1 MTTAGFLFLELY
13 GQYFVTILPCNFKV
27 CLLGL
32 LFMKLKETTGV
43 LHFELRNE
51 SKYILLHPIW
61 TCIIIWCSYDTISHS
76 KFIYQHICSLLMYGV
91 WVLQGCQEILY
102 VSFVTYLFPACFLT
116 RRISERNGNTTS
128 TADILATVTILLCDS
143 PFNLPSHDGI
153 SKSDMK
159 YLKLQIEQIKTDLHG
174 VVDIWWILF
183 EFSNFCKN
191 R

>member
-1 MTTAGFLFLELY
+1 MF
-13 GQYFVTILPCNFKV
+13 
-27 CLLGL
+27 GL

-76 KFIYQHICSLLMYGV
+76 KFIYQYICSLLCTVSEFCRVAKKFYM
-91 WVLQGCQEILY
+91 WVLWHIYFLLVSSPDGSLKGMEIPL
-102 VSFVTYLFPACFLT
+102 
-116 RRISERNGNTTS
+116 S

-143 PFNLPSHDGI
+143 PFNLPSHEGI
-153 SKSDMK
+153 SKPDMK
-159 YLKLQIEQIKTDLHG
+159 YLKLQIEQIKADLHG